1 MLSIIVPAHDE
12 APLIGA
18 TLDAIADASAW
29 LGGEVE
35 VIVVDDASGDGTGD
49 IARAHGAKVVRVEA
63 RQIAAARNAGAA
75 AARGNRLLFVDAD
88 TRANRPAV
96 EALVAAMDRGAAGGG
111 VAVRFQRPLP
121 LHMRVFESVSIL
133 LFRLFGVTPG
143 CFLFCTSG
151 AFEAVGGFDEHL
163 YVTEDVTLGRALRQ
177 TGPVVIL
184 RDEVWTSARKMR
196 TYSIWEKLRTIASFA
211 RAPRRASRDRSR
223 LDLWYGPR
231 RHDPKDTP
239 PQ

>member
-18 TLDAIADASAW
+18 TLDAIADATGW
-29 LGGEVE
+29 LGDEVE
-35 VIVVDDASGDGTGD
+35 VIVVDDASTDGTGGV
-49 IARAHGAKVVRVEA
+49 ARAHGAKVVRVEA

-88 TRANRPAV
+88 TRANRPAI
-96 EALVAAMDRGAAGGG
+96 EALMAAMDSGVAGGG
-111 VAVRFQRPLP
+111 VAVRFHRPLP
-121 LHMRVFESVSIL
+121 LHMRIFESASIV

-143 CFLFCTSG
+143 CFLFCTRE
-151 AFEAVGGFDEHL
+151 AFEQVGGFDERL
-163 YVTEDVTLGRALRQ
+163 YVTEDITLGRALRQ
-177 TGPVVIL
+177 AGPVVIL
-184 RDEVWTSARKMR
+184 RDEIWTSARKMR
-196 TYSIWEKLRTIASFA
+196 TYSIWEKLRAIASFA

-231 RHDPKDTP
+231 RHDPKDDP
-239 PQ
+239 PR